1 MSSPKLMLKI
11 WMETSNHNNLTE
23 LKEEDFSEET
33 IETEIKDLSDPTIIT
48 TITIKED
55 REEISEETDLTI
67 TDSETIITDKE
78 IMEMDFRELI
88 EDFESLY

>member
-33 IETEIKDLSDPTIIT
+33 IETESKIKKKNYI
-48 TITIKED
+48 
-55 REEISEETDLTI
+55 
-67 TDSETIITDKE
+67 
-78 IMEMDFRELI
+78 
-88 EDFESLY
+88 LYLYKN

>member
-33 IETEIKDLSDPTIIT
+33 IETESKIK
-48 TITIKED
+48 K
-55 REEISEETDLTI
+55 
-67 TDSETIITDKE
+67 K
-78 IMEMDFRELI
+78 
-88 EDFESLY
+88 LYFIFI